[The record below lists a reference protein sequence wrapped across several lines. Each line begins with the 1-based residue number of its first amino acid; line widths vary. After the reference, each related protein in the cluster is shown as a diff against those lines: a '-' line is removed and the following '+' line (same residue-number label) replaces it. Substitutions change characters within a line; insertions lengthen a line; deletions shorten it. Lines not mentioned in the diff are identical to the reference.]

1 MFLQQSR
8 DAVPSGVSRLD
19 QRPGH
24 MTVVQESRDLL
35 VLAISIVWESAD
47 LSVANCQESSVLVLD
62 LIYSANFKHI
72 IA

>member
-1 MFLQQSR
+1 
-8 DAVPSGVSRLD
+8 
-19 QRPGH
+19 